1 MLNLRDIDW
10 ESDALPMT
18 LDRLGFLAAPGENRA
33 DFLSRVRSVLRAR
46 DALLRRQND
55 MESAVGFR
63 TGTVVPMEED
73 GRSAAMDRTDRLY
86 GLRADWVTAFYPE
99 KGLGAL
105 WGGCAAETESGCPV
119 FFLRKEFRE
128 RKRLLIYGKDELL
141 AHELCHAVRGA
152 LNDPVPEELF
162 AYRTSDS
169 AFRRIAGDCFR
180 SETDALLF
188 LLPSI
193 VLLLIQSLVTLN
205 LLNVPVWPFWMAVA
219 LFPAFLVLRSVAC
232 RIVLRKAKRR
242 LAAMGFCNADAV
254 LFRMTFSE
262 IKRLAK
268 TSLLPDADLRSV
280 VWNARFRKGE
290 FHDDKASRTDRI
302 P

>member
-10 ESDALPMT
+10 NDDALPLT
-18 LDRLGFLAAPGENRA
+18 LDRMGFLAAPGEDRA
-33 DFLSRVRSVLRAR
+33 ACLARVRSVLQAR
-46 DALLRRQND
+46 DELLNRQDD
-55 MESAVGFR
+55 MESLVGFR
-63 TGTVVPMEED
+63 TGTVVPMEEE
-73 GRSAAMDRTDRLY
+73 GRSAAMERTDRLY
-86 GLRADWVTAFYPE
+86 GFRADWIPAFYPE

-119 FFLRKEFRE
+119 FFLRKEFRNK
-128 RKRLLIYGKDELL
+128 KRMLIYGKDELL

-162 AYRTSDS
+162 AYGTSDN

-188 LLPSI
+188 LLPSMI
-193 VLLLIQSLVTLN
+193 LLLIQMLVSLN
-205 LLNVPVWPFWMAVA
+205 LLSVPVWPFWIAVV
-219 LFPAFLVLRSVAC
+219 LFPAFLILRSVAG
-232 RIVLRKAKRR
+232 RLVLRKAKRR

-262 IKRLAK
+262 IKQLAK
-268 TSLLPDADLRSV
+268 TSHMPDADLRFV

-290 FHDDKASRTDRI
+290 IHDDKASRTDRI